1 MSEESIIK
9 LKEQYQIMFAHK
21 PSNKS
26 DLKKCF
32 FRLKSS
38 ITRGSYKLVMFLP
51 IITKDNSEPKDIN
64 EIYTGVQN
72 NSLIHELVITKDHIK
87 DCFDKNS
94 ISILEYDG
102 NKWIGDSGNIIKY
115 NYKDNPGDLPDY
127 SYYLPLNINNDITE
141 NKSYDNFT
149 ITFGFNM
156 TPTTNAAYIRIDQN
170 TPGKKVIFLKGKQQT
185 ISNEYDPADI
195 GKMLPIIRITK
206 DNEILVCLK
215 GKKYIYDHT
224 TDPSNITIYGEWSTS
239 KKDDKINIKTIEKKS

>member
-1 MSEESIIK
+1 
-9 LKEQYQIMFAHK
+9 
-21 PSNKS
+21 
-26 DLKKCF
+26 
-32 FRLKSS
+32 
-38 ITRGSYKLVMFLP
+38 
-51 IITKDNSEPKDIN
+51 
-64 EIYTGVQN
+64 
-72 NSLIHELVITKDHIK
+72 
-87 DCFDKNS
+87 
-94 ISILEYDG
+94 
-102 NKWIGDSGNIIKY
+102 
-115 NYKDNPGDLPDY
+115 
-127 SYYLPLNINNDITE
+127 
-141 NKSYDNFT
+141 
-149 ITFGFNM
+149 M